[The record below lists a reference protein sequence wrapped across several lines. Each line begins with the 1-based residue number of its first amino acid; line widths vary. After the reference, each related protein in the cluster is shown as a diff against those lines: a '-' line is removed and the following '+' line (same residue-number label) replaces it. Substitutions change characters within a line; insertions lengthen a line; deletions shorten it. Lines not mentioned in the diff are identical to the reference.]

1 MTVMQNFRFLNP
13 QIPSADVVISVNV
26 LSQLSFC
33 LLRWASQFDSWRTD
47 RLASWECALQAA
59 HVNALTQHLDA
70 ILITDYQ
77 RVVRDPRTGND
88 QVCIDLLAED
98 VLPTSAFWRTWE
110 WSFAPAPEEHRRW
123 DVVHRVCAGRVSS
136 SLRSG

>member
-1 MTVMQNFRFLNP
+1 M
-13 QIPSADVVISVNV
+13 VISVNV

-59 HVNALTQHLDA
+59 HVNARLSIPMLFSSRISALYGIRGQERSGVSTYWRKMFSD
-70 ILITDYQ
+70 I
-77 RVVRDPRTGND
+77 RF
-88 QVCIDLLAED
+88 LAD
-98 VLPTSAFWRTWE
+98 ME

-123 DVVHRVCAGRVSS
+123 DVVHRVCAERVSS